1 MHYGVYRFANPSSGC
16 NSCFRL
22 DHTLPEWQ
30 LVEYLFLSEHLIRS
44 KPNGVGR
51 CNGRICLPFSLAW
64 GVLGALAVRLVQ
76 PALAALAA
84 GIPSAVTNTVLL
96 CLGIDALWSTGV
108 LLRWG
113 DIDLLAPSRLRRKY
127 RTA

>member
-1 MHYGVYRFANPSSGC
+1 MHFLPDYHTPSPFQPDREVTLTLVVYITMHSDIDNYVHVHYGVYRFANPSSGC

-51 CNGRICLPFSLAW
+51 
-64 GVLGALAVRLVQ
+64 
-76 PALAALAA
+76 
-84 GIPSAVTNTVLL
+84 
-96 CLGIDALWSTGV
+96 
-108 LLRWG
+108 
-113 DIDLLAPSRLRRKY
+113 
-127 RTA
+127 